1 LAALGEFI
9 EGPCFSS
16 CYLLKYKLQAVKYV
30 FDACWWWAVYTHVRR
45 KTKCGYVSSGTCDG
59 STSEDSNTDANFR
72 AICGQREGSRGRGS
86 CRCAH
91 RNSPTSKHYTYV
103 DLRSDNGKRTCN
115 EDLESKHIGALWQD
129 TNLEETYCTNLNALT
144 HRSIRLARRILKRR
158 MTHKP
163 CASIRRAVKR
173 LQ

>member
-1 LAALGEFI
+1 MFSTRVGGGLCIHMCAGRPSAVTIHQAHVMDRQAKILTLTLILEQYVDKERGLAGEAPAAARI
-9 EGPCFSS
+9 E
-16 CYLLKYKLQAVKYV
+16 
-30 FDACWWWAVYTHVRR
+30 T
-45 KTKCGYVSSGTCDG
+45 
-59 STSEDSNTDANFR
+59 
-72 AICGQREGSRGRGS
+72 
-86 CRCAH
+86 
-91 RNSPTSKHYTYV
+91 PTSKRYTYV
-103 DLRSDNGKRTCN
+103 NLRSDNGKRTCN